1 MAHYCTIRLGSQPID
16 EITVFGYSRLKS
28 KGENDE
34 NQEIGILL
42 RFCSQSGQ
50 RVTKWGSR

>member
-50 RVTKWGSR
+50 RVTK